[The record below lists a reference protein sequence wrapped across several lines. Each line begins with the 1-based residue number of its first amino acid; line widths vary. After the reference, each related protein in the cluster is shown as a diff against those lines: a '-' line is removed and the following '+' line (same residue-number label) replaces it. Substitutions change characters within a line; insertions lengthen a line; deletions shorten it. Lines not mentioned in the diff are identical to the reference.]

1 MLGDIGERE
10 SRESGDIKQRS
21 PHLPIK
27 TVCLHFKN
35 QNISVYLFYLCI
47 CVGLPNCLMYFDWSI
62 SSFPFAGVYDSC
74 VWCFSCWFLKLRS
87 FIMWGCRCWGWQAAG
102 TWVSISVKWWDSP
115 PPSGDL
121 EPANQ
126 YAPSKKPARELKSPR
141 VPKWTKARA
150 VCTNRIALSLN
161 QSPRSLYQ

>member
-74 VWCFSCWFLKLRS
+74 VWCFSCWFLKLRNR
-87 FIMWGCRCWGWQAAG
+87 FCCVGLLGLGLAG
-102 TWVSISVKWWDSP
+102 GRDLGFGFPWNGGIPRPHRVTWSQPINMHPV
-115 PPSGDL
+115 
-121 EPANQ
+121 
-126 YAPSKKPARELKSPR
+126 KSPR
-141 VPKWTKARA
+141 ESWKAHGCLSEQKPAPFVP
-150 VCTNRIALSLN
+150 IELL
-161 QSPRSLYQ
+161 